1 MTSDQEAMTMR
12 ANQITDE
19 SLDATRRMVA
29 QMEECQDYGIRTL
42 VALDEQGEQL
52 ERIEDAMNTV
62 NKDMRDAEKNLAGL
76 EKCCGLCSCPWQKT
90 KSPTKDE
97 EYKKIWKKNQD
108 GKVVSSQPMNVADD
122 RNAVTIG
129 GPMIKRVTDDA
140 REDEMEENLNQVSS
154 CVNNLK
160 HMALDMNNEINSQ
173 NALMDRL
180 NAKVDSNNQ
189 RIETANKRAIT
200 LLK

>member
-1 MTSDQEAMTMR
+1 MR

-76 EKCCGLCSCPWQKT
+76 EKCCGLCSCPWQKG
-90 KSPTKDE
+90 KAPPKDE

-108 GKVVSSQPMNVADD
+108 GKVVNSQPMNVADD

-140 REDEMEENLNQVSS
+140 REDEMEENLGQVSS
-154 CVNNLK
+154 CINNLK
-160 HMALDMNNEINSQ
+160 HMALDMNNEITTQ
-173 NALMDRL
+173 NAMMDRL
-180 NAKVDSNNQ
+180 NKKVDSNND
-189 RIETANKRAIT
+189 RINVANKRAIT